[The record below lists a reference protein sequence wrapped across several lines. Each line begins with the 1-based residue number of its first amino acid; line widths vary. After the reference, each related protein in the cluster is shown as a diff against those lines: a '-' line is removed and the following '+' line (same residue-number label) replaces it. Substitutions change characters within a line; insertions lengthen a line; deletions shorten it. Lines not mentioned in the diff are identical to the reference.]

1 MSDEIWVL
9 AELAGDQVTQPTNE
23 ALGAAKKLAAGG
35 GQRVVAVVLGRD
47 AGAPALRALG
57 AADAV
62 LTVNE
67 PALTDFSPALYV
79 KVLEVLLGERK
90 PRLVLMGSTSASME
104 LGPDLSARLGSP
116 LIAYCRDLELSGGK
130 LVGTS
135 QLYGG
140 KLLLEVE
147 SDAPQVLVMLA
158 AGAFPVAAEEKEVP
172 VEVIGSPVSLG
183 DSETVFLGL
192 EVAEAADVDIT
203 QSEVL
208 ISVGRGIGDA
218 GNISLAEELAEALGG
233 VVSASRPVVDQGWLA
248 KSRQVGKSGK
258 TVKPKFYLAAGISG
272 APEHLEGM
280 RDADLIVAINTDPTA
295 PIFEVADYGVVGD
308 CTEILP
314 ALTEAVASQG

>member
-9 AELAGDQVTQPTNE
+9 AEFVGDQVAQASSE
-23 ALGAAKKLAAGG
+23 ALGAAKRSAEAGG
-35 GQRVVAVVLGRD
+35 RRVVAVVLGRD
-47 AGAPALRALG
+47 GGDPALRSLG
-57 AADAV
+57 AADTV
-62 LTVNE
+62 LTVQD
-67 PALTDFSPALYV
+67 PGLKDFSPALHV
-79 KVLEVLLGERK
+79 RVLEALLSDRK
-90 PRLVLMGSTSASME
+90 PRLVLMGNTAAGLE

-116 LIAYCRDLELSGGK
+116 LIAYCRNLEFSGDTV
-130 LVGTS
+130 VGTT

-147 SDAPQVLVMLA
+147 TAAAQVLAMVA
-158 AGAFPVAAEEKEVP
+158 AGSFPAVTEERDVL
-172 VEVIGSPVSLG
+172 VEAIASPVSLA
-183 DSETVFLGL
+183 DPETVFLGL
-192 EVAEAADVDIT
+192 EVAETADVDIT
-203 QSEVL
+203 QADVL

-233 VVSASRPVVDQGWLA
+233 VVSASRPVVDQGWLT

-258 TVKPKFYLAAGISG
+258 TVKPKLYLAAGISG

-280 RDADLIVAINTDPTA
+280 RDADLIVAINTDAAA

-314 ALTEAVASQG
+314 ALTEAVSSQG